1 MNLLLSKAS
10 PDAVINPIAVDYH
23 QSNEL
28 KQHINEAM
36 AAHGPVDLA
45 VFWIHSDAPDAF
57 RVIADEIY
65 SHTDNAWRL
74 FHVRGSNAHF
84 QKVAVSSIYPNDAG
98 ASKCH
103 QR

>member
-1 MNLLLSKAS
+1 
-10 PDAVINPIAVDYH
+10 
-23 QSNEL
+23 
-28 KQHINEAM
+28 M